1 MKKIPYH
8 FLILAF
14 IAAWGVVPV
23 TATAAV
29 CDGPPNDQSF
39 ILFSGGCDRSPAV
52 LPCTQG
58 FIFPAVPSPGGDFPT
73 QYYLDFGDG
82 SPPYY
87 GTVDGITHTY
97 TVPGRRTLTYGAGT
111 QCDLW
116 RRGTYVFEI
125 PAPENYT
132 PEIPVC
138 EPAHPLAGFTA
149 VPSSGST
156 PLPVRFTSTSS
167 GADAYSWRF
176 GDGGTSP
183 SENPAHTYTTPGTY
197 SVSLEVRDSCTG
209 LVNRVDSPGYIRVTA
224 TGRTLAITSIP
235 AGATV
240 FIDNVIQGVTPLILT
255 DTATGRHT
263 LLLTKEGYDD
273 YTRGFTIE
281 PSTPATI
288 GATLTRSV
296 TEPTTRPTPS
306 YGSIAVTSI
315 PSGAI
320 VNLDGSMRGTTP
332 AVIPDVPPGNHEL
345 ILSLKGYDDWNQMIS
360 VGSGQTS
367 AVNVILVATPVSTGS
382 LAVTSDPTGA
392 DIFIDDGFNGVSPL
406 TISGLLPGTHTVT
419 AKLQGYTDTST
430 NITIIA
436 GQTGRTQ
443 LVLEKVRQLSTL
455 DILLAA
461 GVVLMIAAIAVMVM
475 VRQDTKR

>member
-1 MKKIPYH
+1 MKKIPGH
-8 FLILAF
+8 LLALVLIAVWCT
-14 IAAWGVVPV
+14 IPV
-23 TATAAV
+23 TAVV
-29 CDGPPNDQSF
+29 CDGPPDSQSF
-39 ILFSGGCDRSPAV
+39 IVFSGGCDRSPAV

-82 SPPYY
+82 SPPYH
-87 GTVDGITHTY
+87 GTVDGVTHTY
-97 TVPGRRTLTYGAGT
+97 TVPGQRTLTYGAGT

-116 RRGTYVFEI
+116 RRGTYVFNI
-125 PAPENYT
+125 PYAENYT

-149 VPSSGST
+149 VPSSGSA
-156 PLPVRFTSTSS
+156 PLTVRFTSTSS
-167 GADAYSWRF
+167 GADAYAWRF

-183 SENPAHTYTTPGTY
+183 SENPVHTYITPGVY
-197 SVSLEVRDSCTG
+197 SVSLEARDSCTG
-209 LVNRVDSPGYIRVTA
+209 LVNRVDNPGYIRVTA
-224 TGRTLAITSIP
+224 TAGTLAITSTP

-255 DTATGRHT
+255 DTATGRHA

-273 YTRGFTIE
+273 YTRGFTVE

-306 YGSIAVTSI
+306 YGSIALTSI
-315 PSGAI
+315 PSGAM
-320 VNLDGSMRGTTP
+320 VNIDGSMRGTTP
-332 AVIPDVPPGNHEL
+332 SVIPDVLPGNHEL
-345 ILSLKGYDDWNQMIS
+345 ILSLRGYDDWNQVIS

-367 AVNVILVATPVSTGS
+367 AVNAILTAIPVSTGS
-382 LAVTSDPTGA
+382 LAVTSDPAGA
-392 DIFIDDGFNGVSPL
+392 EIFIDEGFKGVSPL
-406 TISGLLPGTHTVT
+406 TISGLVPGTHTVT

-436 GQTGRTQ
+436 GQTGKTP
-443 LVLEKVRQLSTL
+443 LVLEKVRRLSTL
-455 DILLAA
+455 DIMLAA
-461 GVVLMIAAIAVMVM
+461 GVILMIAAIAVLVM
-475 VRQDTKR
+475 VRQDAKK